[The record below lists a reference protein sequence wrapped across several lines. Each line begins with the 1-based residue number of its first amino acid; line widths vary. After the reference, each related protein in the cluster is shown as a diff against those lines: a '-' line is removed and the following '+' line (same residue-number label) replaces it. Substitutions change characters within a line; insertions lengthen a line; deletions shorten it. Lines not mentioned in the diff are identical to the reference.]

1 MDKTMKEYSFDSIV
15 EESNNYTISL
25 LEHYHTLHKHGLFD
39 TFKYD
44 ESYLS
49 LDIIGFLSEIEEYIR
64 YKSFSLSGYKQVS
77 EIISVVKDLLLQLRI
92 IEQNMFI
99 NSYKYKEIILPK
111 LITMFLS
118 TLELVRV
125 NSMELLDRLQID
137 VAPNCTKELEKLNQ
151 LSMLFL

>member
-1 MDKTMKEYSFDSIV
+1 MI
-15 EESNNYTISL
+15 N
-25 LEHYHTLHKHGLFD
+25 FD

-44 ESYLS
+44 DSYLS
-49 LDIIGFLSEIEEYIR
+49 LDVIGFLSEIEEYVR
-64 YKSFSLSGYKQVS
+64 CKSFSLLGYKQVK
-77 EIISVVKDLLLQLRI
+77 EIIHRVKDLLLQLRI

-118 TLELVRV
+118 TMELVRV
-125 NSMELLDRLQID
+125 NSMEFLDRLQID